1 MKTKI
6 WLWTIMALF
15 LTIIQTSAQSSKK
28 SGKILVAY
36 FSHSGN
42 TRNMANQIKEV
53 TGGDIFEIQPLEAY
67 PSDYKTLLDQAKT
80 ETKAFYKPALKA
92 MPKNIDSYNIIIIG
106 SPNWWSTIA
115 PPVASFL
122 SKVDLKGKI
131 IVPFMTHG
139 GGRMG
144 HSMEYINKLC
154 PDSKITEGLPIRGN
168 EVTDADTKQE
178 IVKWLKKIE
187 VIK

>member
-6 WLWTIMALF
+6 CLWMLMAL
-15 LTIIQTSAQSSKK
+15 LSTSMQSFAQGSPKSK
-28 SGKILVAY
+28 KILVAY

-42 TRNMANQIKEV
+42 TRNMAKQIKEV
-53 TGGDIFEIQPLEAY
+53 TGGDIFEIEPSKVY
-67 PSDYKTLLDQAKT
+67 PSEYKVLLEQAKT
-80 ETKAFYKPALKA
+80 ETKTFYKPALKT
-92 MPKNIDSYNIIIIG
+92 MPKNIDKYDIIIIG
-106 SPNWWSTIA
+106 SPNWYSTIA

-122 SKVDLKGKI
+122 SKLDLKGKI

-144 HSMEYINKLC
+144 HSMEYIKELC
-154 PDSKITEGLPIRGN
+154 PNSKITEGLPIRGN
-168 EVTDADTKQE
+168 QVTDADTKPE